1 MTNSLQFKTTV
12 THDTWVVL
20 WSPHQE
26 CFHIETLGEM
36 FRTNMRIYAEGLK
49 GDYIFLGFAE
59 SSKQASEFIDQ
70 IKERMGNRSRG
81 FEKLAE

>member
-1 MTNSLQFKTTV
+1 MPNSLQFKTTV
-12 THDTWVVL
+12 TQETWVVL

-36 FRTNMRIYAEGLK
+36 LRTNMRIYAEGLK

-59 SSKQASEFIDQ
+59 SSKQASEFIDK
-70 IKERMGNRSRG
+70 IKDRIGNHSRL
-81 FEKLAE
+81 FEKIDV

>member
-1 MTNSLQFKTTV
+1 MSDSLKFKTTV

-36 FRTNMRIYAEGLK
+36 LRTNMRIYAEGRK
-49 GDYIFLGFAE
+49 GDYILLGFAE
-59 SSKQASEFIDQ
+59 SSKEAAEFADH
-70 IKERMGNRSRG
+70 IKERLGNNSRRLD
-81 FEKLAE
+81 ELDE